1 MRPPWSSC
9 LSIPSIKSKIGT
21 MLPERKSPFP
31 PPPLSPSRAALSSS
45 ELIRVRSIGSF
56 SIDWPRQR
64 SILHH
69 ARLTGSLPPEHNSHD
84 HLNEQIQVP
93 ISSTLRASWRT
104 NFEALLSGELR
115 GGGEWRFF
123 LVDGFL
129 MFEDDESTREFDCR
143 FFVRE
148 SYEVL
153 KARREERQ
161 GYVSVVPFSNANGR
175 ES

>member
-1 MRPPWSSC
+1 MLRTSLANADSC
-9 LSIPSIKSKIGT
+9 IGYD
-21 MLPERKSPFP
+21 
-31 PPPLSPSRAALSSS
+31 
-45 ELIRVRSIGSF
+45 

-69 ARLTGSLPPEHNSHD
+69 ARLTGSLPPEHSSHD

-93 ISSTLRASWRT
+93 IPSTLRASWKSK
-104 NFEALLSGELR
+104 FEALVGELSG
-115 GGGEWRFF
+115 GGAGEWRFI

-161 GYVSVVPFSNANGR
+161 GYVSLNLSCNFRQG
-175 ES
+175 